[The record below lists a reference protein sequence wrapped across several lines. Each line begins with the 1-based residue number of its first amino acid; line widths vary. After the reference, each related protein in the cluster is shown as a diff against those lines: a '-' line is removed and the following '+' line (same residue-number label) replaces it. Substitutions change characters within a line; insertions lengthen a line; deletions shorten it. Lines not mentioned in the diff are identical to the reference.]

1 MIGGAEMVYDKVAA
15 MVAKQMRMSPES
27 VKPESR
33 LLEDLKADSANV
45 MMLVMDL
52 ENEFDVMVEDDAL
65 MTVKTVGDLVQYIEK
80 KQET

>member
-1 MIGGAEMVYDKVAA
+1 MVYEKVSA
-15 MVAKQMRMSPES
+15 MIVKQLKVSPDA

-52 ENEFDVMVEDDAL
+52 EQAFDIMVEDDAL
-65 MTVKTVGDLVQYIEK
+65 MKVKTVGDLVKYIEE
-80 KQET
+80 KQ

>member
-1 MIGGAEMVYDKVAA
+1 MVYDKVAA
-15 MVAKQMRMSPES
+15 MVAKQMRVAPES

-52 ENEFDVMVEDDAL
+52 ETEFDVMMEDDAL
-65 MTVKTVGDLVQYIEK
+65 MTVKTVGDLARYIEQ
-80 KQET
+80 KQA